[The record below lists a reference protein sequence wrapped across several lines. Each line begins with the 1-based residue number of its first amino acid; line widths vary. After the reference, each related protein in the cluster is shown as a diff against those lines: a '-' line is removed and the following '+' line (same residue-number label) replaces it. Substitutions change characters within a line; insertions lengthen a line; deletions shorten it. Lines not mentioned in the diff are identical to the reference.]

1 MSVVPLRQINDFHK
15 DPKFGRLLLVSLV
28 VHGLVWA
35 AFTGD
40 WFGSSTRP
48 KPPVYYVD
56 LIHKPV
62 LNPQAGRPDPR
73 PSEKPQ
79 AAPVQKSVATPVA
92 PKVAAKPE
100 VKPLTKPEVK
110 LPVKPQVKAPPAK
123 PVPQPERRE
132 EKKVQSAIDEIRQRQ
147 AREAERDALKDK
159 IAQLRDTVGAAATV
173 PADVPVGMPDGTG
186 DEVGVSALAFV
197 QAFIQ
202 QNWALSPYLLDQSR
216 LANLE
221 AKAKLVYAADGRLKS
236 FRSEKPPGNPQ
247 LDDSLKKAIIKS
259 QQLPQ
264 PLPKDLE
271 LVVIFNLKEMA
282 ATRR

>member
-1 MSVVPLRQINDFHK
+1 MPAVPLHRNNAFRNE
-15 DPKFGRLLLVSLV
+15 PKFGHFLLVSLI
-28 VHGLVWA
+28 VHGLIWI

-40 WFGSSTRP
+40 WFGARVNP
-48 KPPVYYVD
+48 KPPIFVD
-56 LIHKPV
+56 LVHKPV

-73 PSEKPQ
+73 PSKKQQ
-79 AAPVQKSVATPVA
+79 AAPVKKSVATPVA
-92 PKVAAKPE
+92 PKAATKPE
-100 VKPLTKPEVK
+100 VKPLAKPAK
-110 LPVKPQVKAPPAK
+110 TAKPK
-123 PVPQPERRE
+123 PVPKPVPKPDQRQ

-159 IAQLRDTVGAAATV
+159 LAKLRESVGAAATV

-202 QNWALSPYLLDQSR
+202 QNWALSPYLLDRSQI
-216 LANLE
+216 ANIE
-221 AKAKLVYAADGRLKS
+221 AKAVLAYSSAGTLVRYRIDTPSGD
-236 FRSEKPPGNPQ
+236 PQ
-247 LDDSLKKAIIKS
+247 FDDSLKKAIIKS

>member
-1 MSVVPLRQINDFHK
+1 MSVVSLRQSSDFHK

-28 VHGLVWA
+28 VHGLIWA
-35 AFTGD
+35 GFAGD
-40 WFGSSTRP
+40 WFGSSSRP
-48 KPPVYYVD
+48 EPPVYYVD

-73 PSEKPQ
+73 PAKKPQ
-79 AAPVQKSVATPVA
+79 AAPVKRAAMTPPA
-92 PKVAAKPE
+92 PKKQARPE
-100 VKPLTKPEVK
+100 VKPL
-110 LPVKPQVKAPPAK
+110 VKPAPAARPK
-123 PVPQPERRE
+123 PVPKPDPRQQQQV
-132 EKKVQSAIDEIRQRQ
+132 KSAIDEIRERQ

-159 IAQLRDTVGAAATV
+159 LAKLRESAAAAATV
-173 PADVPVGMPDGTG
+173 STDVPIGMPDGTG

-216 LANLE
+216 LANIE
-221 AKAKLVYAADGRLKS
+221 AKTKLIYAADGRLKS
-236 FRSEKPPGNPQ
+236 FRIENPSGNAQ
-247 LDDSLKKAIIKS
+247 FDDSLKKAIIKS

-271 LVVIFNLKEMA
+271 LVVVFNLKEMA

>member
-1 MSVVPLRQINDFHK
+1 MSVVSLRKSSDFHK

-28 VHGLVWA
+28 VHGLIWA
-35 AFTGD
+35 GFAGD

-48 KPPVYYVD
+48 EPPVYYVD

-73 PSEKPQ
+73 PAKKPQ
-79 AAPVQKSVATPVA
+79 AAPVKRAAMTPPA
-92 PKVAAKPE
+92 PKKQARPEIKPL
-100 VKPLTKPEVK
+100 VKP
-110 LPVKPQVKAPPAK
+110 APAARPK
-123 PVPQPERRE
+123 PVPKPDPRQQQQV
-132 EKKVQSAIDEIRQRQ
+132 KSAIDEIRERQ

-159 IAQLRDTVGAAATV
+159 LAKLRESAAAAATV
-173 PADVPVGMPDGTG
+173 STDVPIGMPDGTG

-216 LANLE
+216 LANIE
-221 AKAKLVYAADGRLKS
+221 AKTKLIYAADGRLKS
-236 FRSEKPPGNPQ
+236 FRIENPSGNAQ
-247 LDDSLKKAIIKS
+247 FDDSLKKAIIKS

>member
-1 MSVVPLRQINDFHK
+1 MSVVSLRQSSDFHK

-28 VHGLVWA
+28 VHGLIWA
-35 AFTGD
+35 GFAGD
-40 WFGSSTRP
+40 WFGSSSRP
-48 KPPVYYVD
+48 EPPVYYVD

-73 PSEKPQ
+73 PAKKPQ
-79 AAPVQKSVATPVA
+79 AAPVKRAAMTPPA
-92 PKVAAKPE
+92 PKKQARPE
-100 VKPLTKPEVK
+100 VKPL
-110 LPVKPQVKAPPAK
+110 VKPAPAARPK
-123 PVPQPERRE
+123 PVPKPDPRQQQQV
-132 EKKVQSAIDEIRQRQ
+132 KSAIDEIRERQ

-159 IAQLRDTVGAAATV
+159 LAKLRESAAAAATV
-173 PADVPVGMPDGTG
+173 STDVPIGMPDGTG

-216 LANLE
+216 LANIE
-221 AKAKLVYAADGRLKS
+221 AKTKLIYAADGRLKS
-236 FRSEKPPGNPQ
+236 FRIENPSGNAQ
-247 LDDSLKKAIIKS
+247 FDDSLKKAIIKS
-259 QQLPQ
+259 QKLPQ